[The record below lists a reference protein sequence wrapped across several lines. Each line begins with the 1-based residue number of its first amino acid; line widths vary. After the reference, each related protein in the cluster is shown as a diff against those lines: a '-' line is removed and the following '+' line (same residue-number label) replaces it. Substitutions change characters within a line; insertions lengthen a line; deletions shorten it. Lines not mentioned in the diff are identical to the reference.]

1 VKNILITGGLGHI
14 GSKLIRSMPSKYN
27 VTVADNLLTQRYSS
41 LFNIG
46 RPIKFID
53 KCISEIKVKDLKNI
67 DVVIHL
73 AAITDAAGSFDNK
86 TQTENINLTLTS
98 VFIDKCK
105 KAKCKIIFPSSTS
118 VYGTA
123 ADIVYEDNDEFLN
136 PQSPYATSKIAIEN
150 KLKKYKHDYVILRFG
165 TIFGISVG
173 MRFHTAI
180 NKFCYEASLNK
191 PLTVWKENYNQYR
204 PYLGLNDA
212 ISSILFFLEN
222 SDHWNQTYNVLTGN
236 YMLKDIV
243 ENIGSLVDIK
253 VKMVNTPLLNQYSYH
268 VSDKKLKN
276 LCCPSKDNLELEI
289 INTIKQFKDL
299 NHG

>member
-1 VKNILITGGLGHI
+1 
-14 GSKLIRSMPSKYN
+14 
-27 VTVADNLLTQRYSS
+27 
-41 LFNIG
+41 
-46 RPIKFID
+46 
-53 KCISEIKVKDLKNI
+53 
-67 DVVIHL
+67 
-73 AAITDAAGSFDNK
+73 
-86 TQTENINLTLTS
+86 
-98 VFIDKCK
+98 
-105 KAKCKIIFPSSTS
+105 
-118 VYGTA
+118 
-123 ADIVYEDNDEFLN
+123 
-136 PQSPYATSKIAIEN
+136 
-150 KLKKYKHDYVILRFG
+150 
-165 TIFGISVG
+165 